1 MKRTWLFVP
10 ADNETKIAKA
20 LASSADAVILD
31 LEDGVGDSSERKN
44 NARSVLTRVL
54 AQEGVDRSRCYVR
67 INGLSRDGAVLDIP
81 LAVAGGAAGIVLPKC
96 EGPQDVLRVAEL
108 LGEAER
114 RHAHPAPTS
123 IVAIAT
129 ETARA
134 VQLLPSF
141 QSSLPRLEALMW
153 GAEDLCS
160 DLGGMS
166 NRGPD
171 GAYLGPYAAARDA
184 CLVAARATGVSAI
197 DAVYTAFRDMEG
209 LRHECRTHR
218 DLGFDA
224 KAAIHPGQLG
234 AIDASFC
241 PTPAQI
247 EWAQRVLQSF
257 EDGGGATSVEGSM
270 IDTPHLQQ
278 ARKILDIH
286 DSR

>member
-10 ADNETKIAKA
+10 ADNAARIAKA

-31 LEDGVGDSSERKN
+31 LEDGVGHSSEGKD
-44 NARSVLTRVL
+44 NARSVLARVL
-54 AQEGVDRSRCYVR
+54 GQQGVDRSRCYVR
-67 INGLSRDGAVLDIP
+67 INGLSGDGAALDIP

-96 EGPQDVLRVAEL
+96 EGPQDVLRLAEL

-114 RHAHPAPTS
+114 RHPHAAQAS

-129 ETARA
+129 ETARG

-141 QSSLPRLEALMW
+141 QSALPRLEALMW

-160 DLGGMS
+160 DLGGLS

-171 GAYLGPYAAARDA
+171 GAYRGPYAAARDA
-184 CLVAARATGVSAI
+184 CLVAARAAGVSAI
-197 DAVYTAFRDMEG
+197 DAVYTAFRDVEG
-209 LRHECRTHR
+209 LRHECRAHR

-234 AIDASFC
+234 VIDASFC
-241 PTPAQI
+241 PTPAQV
-247 EWAQRVLQSF
+247 EWARRILQSF
-257 EDGGGATSVEGSM
+257 EDGGGATSIDGSM
-270 IDTPHLQQ
+270 IDTPHLRQ
-278 ARKILDIH
+278 ARKILEIPDFP
-286 DSR
+286 